1 MLCQVEAEPLEAT
14 PSPTSALVSRTTARR
29 ELSTGCTECCGNV
42 DYSTFA
48 NCGIFRFRTP
58 CGVSEEA
65 IHSLL
70 RRARRG
76 SRTKQH
82 RKAVRGGSQE
92 PKRKVSRSCGR
103 NRDRLGDFFWSA
115 RGCGAV
121 ASDASRIAAMPPP
134 RPPSIDQG
142 VIAVIWAVG
151 LGIYIYFGLLAVG
164 ASGATAI
171 VISLVSFAGI
181 WLLVRLRGEEPV
193 RRPRR
198 DARKP

>member
-1 MLCQVEAEPLEAT
+1 MAVEDRPACERRAENVTRVTHTPLR
-14 PSPTSALVSRTTARR
+14 SASLSF

-48 NCGIFRFRTP
+48 NCGNFVSRDP
-58 CGVSEEA
+58 CGMYREA

-82 RKAVRGGSQE
+82 RKAVRGGPQG

-115 RGCGAV
+115 PYCAG
-121 ASDASRIAAMPPP
+121 S
-134 RPPSIDQG
+134 
-142 VIAVIWAVG
+142 VG
-151 LGIYIYFGLLAVG
+151 
-164 ASGATAI
+164 
-171 VISLVSFAGI
+171 
-181 WLLVRLRGEEPV
+181 
-193 RRPRR
+193 
-198 DARKP
+198 

>member
-1 MLCQVEAEPLEAT
+1 SSSSRPIPGALPLAHF
-14 PSPTSALVSRTTARR
+14 
-29 ELSTGCTECCGNV
+29 STGCTEGCGNV

-48 NCGIFRFRTP
+48 NCGFFVTRNP
-58 CGVSEEA
+58 CKVSEEA

-115 RGCGAV
+115 P
-121 ASDASRIAAMPPP
+121 SAAAPL
-134 RPPSIDQG
+134 S
-142 VIAVIWAVG
+142 
-151 LGIYIYFGLLAVG
+151 
-164 ASGATAI
+164 T
-171 VISLVSFAGI
+171 
-181 WLLVRLRGEEPV
+181 RLRSRRCRFLRTFRV
-193 RRPRR
+193 RRASTRV
-198 DARKP
+198 